1 MAKKRNARIENSTL
15 SADPTP
21 VGVYTDRRAKTKK
34 PRKQNL
40 YLFIIV
46 IYPLNHSW

>member
-21 VGVYTDRRAKTKK
+21 VGVYTDRRAKMNIPK
-34 PRKQNL
+34 KQNL
-40 YLFIIV
+40 YFFIIS
-46 IYPLNHSW
+46 IYSLNNSW